1 MTSAPVL
8 WTACE
13 RGDIESVRSALNQ
26 DNVDVLHRGVTPAFL
41 AAFNGHEEILKLLH
55 SHGAAMDQPFTWH
68 INGESVGPSGTPLE
82 IATVYGGLSDFV
94 AHFLLWEA
102 ARDGDVREVQSTLA
116 LCNDVNTQYMDM
128 TPSCVAALN
137 ANFMALGLLKSA
149 GADLNKQCTFTHNNH
164 KITGTTLEVAR
175 DYGHL
180 NEYFIKIL
188 AA

>member
-1 MTSAPVL
+1 MASAPAL
-8 WTACE
+8 WIACE
-13 RGDIESVRSALNQ
+13 RGDLESVRNALNQ
-26 DNVDVLHRGVTPAFL
+26 NDVDVLYRGVTPAFL
-41 AAFNGHEEILKLLH
+41 AAFNGHEEILKILH
-55 SHGAAMDQPFTWH
+55 AHGAALDQPFTWH
-68 INGESVGPSGTPLE
+68 INGEPVGPCGSPLE
-82 IATVYGGLSDFV
+82 IATVYGDLSDFV

-102 ARDGDVREVQSTLA
+102 ARRGDVREVESALA

-149 GADLNKQCTFTHNNH
+149 GADLRKQCTFTHNNH
-164 KITGTTLEVAR
+164 KITGTPLEVAR

-180 NEYFIKIL
+180 NEYFITVL

>member
-1 MTSAPVL
+1 MASAPLL

-13 RGDIESVRSALNQ
+13 RGDIESVRNALNQ
-26 DNVDVLHRGVTPAFL
+26 NDVDVLYRGVTPAFL
-41 AAFNGHEEILKLLH
+41 AAFNGHEDILELLH

-68 INGESVGPSGTPLE
+68 INGQAVGPSGSPLE

-94 AHFLLWEA
+94 AQLHLWEA
-102 ARDGDVREVQSTLA
+102 ARRGDVRELESALA

-128 TPSCVAALN
+128 TPSCVAALRG
-137 ANFMALGLLKSA
+137 NFMALGLLKSA
-149 GADLNKQCTFTHNNH
+149 GADLRKKCTFTHNNH
-164 KITGTTLEVAR
+164 TITANTLEVAR

-180 NEYFIKIL
+180 NEHFIKIL